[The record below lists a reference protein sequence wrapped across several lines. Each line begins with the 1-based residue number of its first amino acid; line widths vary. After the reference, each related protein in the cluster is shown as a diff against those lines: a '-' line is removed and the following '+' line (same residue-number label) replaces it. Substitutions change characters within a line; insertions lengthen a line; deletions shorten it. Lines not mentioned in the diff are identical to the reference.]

1 MLYYTFAHLADTFD
15 SLTHAFTHSLT
26 HLHPHYCLQLFTIVV
41 MKYTI
46 FSLSLLLSVVS
57 VVHGWSLSECV
68 SDAVS
73 AGAKLFGYSDSTL
86 VHSKHEF
93 ELKFP
98 LKVSE

>member
-1 MLYYTFAHLADTFD
+1 
-15 SLTHAFTHSLT
+15 
-26 HLHPHYCLQLFTIVV
+26 

-73 AGAKLFGYSDSTL
+73 AGAKLFGYSDSTV

>member
-1 MLYYTFAHLADTFD
+1 
-15 SLTHAFTHSLT
+15 
-26 HLHPHYCLQLFTIVV
+26 

-46 FSLSLLLSVVS
+46 FSFSLLLSAVS
-57 VVHGWSLSECV
+57 VVHGWSLSEYV
-68 SDAVS
+68 SDAVR
-73 AGAKLFGYSDSTL
+73 AGAKLFGYSDSTV